1 MVCKYGSLIKFAVH
15 KVLEEHY
22 ANKILIIA
30 HSKCHQSLKE
40 NRMPSPIHCDF
51 P

>member
-15 KVLEEHY
+15 KVFEEHY

-30 HSKCHQSLKE
+30 HSKCHQSARLKTE
-40 NRMPSPIHCDF
+40 CLHQSSDF
-51 P
+51 L